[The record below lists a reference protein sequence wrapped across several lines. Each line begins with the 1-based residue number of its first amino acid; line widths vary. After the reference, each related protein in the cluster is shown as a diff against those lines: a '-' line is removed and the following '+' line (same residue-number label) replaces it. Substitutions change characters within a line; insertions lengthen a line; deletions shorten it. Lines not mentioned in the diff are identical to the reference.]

1 MPVIIVG
8 ADAPVGE
15 LIVEAVAPAAAEVR
29 AFISDGERADEFKR
43 RGAKVAVGD
52 VSDHSHVE
60 GACLRC
66 FCAILVMEAASDSRE
81 RSFASEAR
89 AVFRGWGRAVAAAGV
104 RRAIWVGAPAD
115 LDDLPPPGA
124 ENLETARVSTDPADH
139 PDLRSIAGEAA
150 RLEGLRRLP

>member
-15 LIVEAVAPAAAEVR
+15 LIVEAVLPAAAEVR
-29 AFISDGERADEFKR
+29 AFISDGERADGFKQQ
-43 RGAKVAVGD
+43 GAKVAVGD

-60 GACLRC
+60 GACLHC
-66 FCAILVMEAASDSRE
+66 FCAILVMEAAADSRE
-81 RSFASEAR
+81 RSFASDAR

-104 RRAIWVGAPAD
+104 RRAIWVGSPAD
-115 LDDLPPPGA
+115 WDGLPEPGA
-124 ENLETARVSTDPADH
+124 GNLETARVSTDPADH
-139 PDLRSIAGEAA
+139 PDLRSAAGEAA

>member
-29 AFISDGERADEFKR
+29 AFISDVERADEFKQ

-60 GACLRC
+60 GACLHC
-66 FCAILVMEAASDSRE
+66 FCAILVMDAASDSRE
-81 RSFASEAR
+81 RSFAPHAR
-89 AVFRGWGRAVAAAGV
+89 AVFQGWGLAIAAAGV

-115 LDDLPPPGA
+115 LEVLPEPDPG
-124 ENLETARVSTDPADH
+124 NMETARVSTDPARH
-139 PDLRSIAGEAA
+139 PHLRSVAGEVA

>member
-8 ADAPVGE
+8 ADVPVGE

-29 AFISDGERADEFKR
+29 AFISDGERADEFKQ

-60 GACLRC
+60 GACLHC
-66 FCAILVMEAASDSRE
+66 FCAILIMEAAADSRE

-89 AVFRGWGRAVAAAGV
+89 AVFGGWGRAVAAAGV
-104 RRAIWVGAPAD
+104 RRVIWVGSAAE
-115 LDDLPPPGA
+115 LNVLPQPDAG
-124 ENLETARVSTDPADH
+124 NLETARVSTDRADH